1 MTHPETHNETIK
13 NLQRRVTRSM
23 TTRETSNP
31 SFLSLFSISFS
42 FYFFSKLTYV
52 ELTLTLV
59 DLLILSFK

>member
-1 MTHPETHNETIK
+1 
-13 NLQRRVTRSM
+13 M